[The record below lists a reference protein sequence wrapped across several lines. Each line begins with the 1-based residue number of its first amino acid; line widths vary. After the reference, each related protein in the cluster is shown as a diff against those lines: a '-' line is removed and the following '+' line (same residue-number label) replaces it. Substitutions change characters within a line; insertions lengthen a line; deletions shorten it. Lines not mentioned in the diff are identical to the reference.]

1 MNPSRPALFTP
12 DLNFMSAALDV
23 RNTARL
29 ARLDLSEEEAN
40 RFQNQLSQVLSYVE
54 KLKEVDVTNIEPTAH
69 TSPVQN
75 VFRSDQPRDGFSA
88 QEALLN
94 APRHA
99 NGLFVVSKVIE

>member
-1 MNPSRPALFTP
+1 
-12 DLNFMSAALDV
+12 MSAELDV

-29 ARLDLSEEEAN
+29 ARLDLTDDEAN
-40 RFQNQLSQVLSYVE
+40 RFQNQLSQVLTYVE
-54 KLKEVDVTNIEPTAH
+54 KLKEVDVTGIEPTAH
-69 TSPVQN
+69 TSQLEN
-75 VFRSDQPRDGFSA
+75 VFRSDEPRDWFSS

>member
-1 MNPSRPALFTP
+1 
-12 DLNFMSAALDV
+12 MSAELDV

-29 ARLDLSEEEAN
+29 ARLDLTDEEAN

-54 KLKEVDVTNIEPTAH
+54 KLKEVDIAGIEPTAH
-69 TSPVQN
+69 TSRIQN
-75 VFRSDQPRDGFSA
+75 VFRADEPRDGFSA